1 MDSFRIFHNSIG
13 NEVNKSQ
20 VTDPNAPSIEEATGA
35 VANDSLAAE
44 CSRADGGFA
53 SNRGS
58 EPQGVSGPNSTF
70 ANKNT
75 SGATRLDPASDAE
88 ARQAEGDWAEEKKLG
103 ASGTYP
109 DSVGGQAK
117 GLSVTD
123 TQGSY
128 QTGGASSNAG
138 TAPSYVSSQ
147 YVDSSGPKGKNLTE
161 GGFESNDSKNASWNQ
176 DIGGKNDPG
185 RLAED
190 KFERQNAE
198 VGFDAGQP
206 RQKGVT
212 GDNNYDALGGDTQA

>member
-1 MDSFRIFHNSIG
+1 MSTQNPSYG
-13 NEVNKSQ
+13 TK
-20 VTDPNAPSIEEATGA
+20 VTDPNASSIEESTGA

-44 CSRADGGFA
+44 STRANGGFA

-58 EPQGVSGPNSTF
+58 EPQGVSGSNSTF
-70 ANKNT
+70 ANTNT

-103 ASGTYP
+103 GTGTYP
-109 DSVGGQAK
+109 DAAGGQAK
-117 GLSVTD
+117 GLAVTN

-147 YVDSSGPKGKNLTE
+147 YVDGGGPKGKNLTE
-161 GGFESNDSKNASWNQ
+161 GGFESNDSKNASWSQ

-185 RLAED
+185 RLAEQ
-190 KFERQNAE
+190 KFERQNA
-198 VGFDAGQP
+198 GAGPDAGHP
-206 RQKGVT
+206 RQKGVS
-212 GDNNYDALGGDTQA
+212 GDNTYDALGGDTQA

>member
-1 MDSFRIFHNSIG
+1 MSATNNPSYG
-13 NEVNKSQ
+13 TK
-20 VTDPNAPSIEEATGA
+20 VTDPNAPAIREGAGA
-35 VANDSLAAE
+35 VANDSLAADS
-44 CSRADGGFA
+44 SRADGGFA

-58 EPQGVSGPNSTF
+58 EPQGVSGSNSTF

-75 SGATRLDPASDAE
+75 SGAKRLDPASDAE

-103 ASGTYP
+103 ATGTYP

-117 GLSVTD
+117 GLAVEN
-123 TQGSY
+123 TQGSS

-147 YVDSSGPKGKNLTE
+147 YIDPSGPKGKNLTE
-161 GGFESNDSKNASWNQ
+161 GGFDSDDSKNASWNQ
-176 DIGGKNDPG
+176 DIGTKNDPG

-198 VGFDAGQP
+198 AGFDAGAP